1 MTDLHTAPTVD
12 LGDPSA
18 PADPTVPGGLP
29 DPADRGL
36 LDIAPAVAEKIAR
49 RVAGEV
55 EGAVGP
61 VRADADMGPGR
72 ATLRLELGVEYP
84 RPVGE
89 VAAEVQRRVASRI
102 GELTGLS
109 VEAVTVTVTQLPA
122 PAPRRGRRVV

>member
-12 LGDPSA
+12 LSDASERGDP
-18 PADPTVPGGLP
+18 TLPGGLP
-29 DPADRGL
+29 APADRGL
-36 LDIAPAVAEKIAR
+36 LDIAPAVPEKIAR

-72 ATLRLELGVEYP
+72 ADLRLELGVEYP

-89 VAAEVQRRVASRI
+89 VAAEVQRRVASRVR
-102 GELTGLS
+102 ELTGLT
-109 VEAVTVTVTQLPA
+109 VEAVDVTVSELPA
-122 PAPRRGRRVV
+122 PAPHRSRRVV